1 LLIQQLQDEITRL
14 QRNAAQ
20 INGASNTDNNVLHD
34 NTVVELRQ
42 QLHKAA
48 THIRQLA
55 RDKRI
60 LIEVG
65 NRLRA
70 ELLRNGNCI
79 ASYNCRIS
87 PIFKFV
93 FYFGVCRFYFCT
105 SKAV

>member
-1 LLIQQLQDEITRL
+1 M
-14 QRNAAQ
+14 
-20 INGASNTDNNVLHD
+20 LHD

-55 RDKRI
+55 RDKCV

-87 PIFKFV
+87 PIFKVCILFWCLS
-93 FYFGVCRFYFCT
+93 FLFSYFKGRIEWIELIRFQTLYLELNQL
-105 SKAV
+105 KLLNVIYL